1 MSLSTQ
7 LTTMLVMVG
16 MGGWLGIALDTYRR
30 LFHRRKRR
38 VWVVFSFDVL
48 FCIVQSVLIFLVLY
62 LINYGEIRF
71 YIFLA
76 LLCGFAA
83 YQSLLKNLYTAS
95 LERTLY
101 LLYKLFS
108 FIKRVVTIILIRPIL
123 TIGSGIVQ
131 IFLWLGTGLL
141 FFVRFILRSLIY
153 LLKIVFRPFFLF
165 GKFLWNFFPESIR
178 IKVTTLFKTIRK
190 IYIKLRQRL
199 KKK

>member
-7 LTTMLVMVG
+7 LTTMLAMVG
-16 MGGWLGIALDTYRR
+16 MGGWVGIALDTYRR

-38 VWVVFSFDVL
+38 MWVAFSLDVL
-48 FCIVQSVLIFLVLY
+48 FCTVQSVLIFLVLY

-76 LLCGFAA
+76 LLCGYAA
-83 YQSLLKNLYTAS
+83 YQSLLKDLYTTG

-101 LLYKLFS
+101 LLKKLFS

-123 TIGSGIVQ
+123 IIGIGIVQ
-131 IFLWLGTGLL
+131 IFSWIGTKSLYL
-141 FFVRFILRSLIY
+141 ARFILRILIY
-153 LLKIVFRPFFLF
+153 LLIIVFRPFFLF
-165 GKFLWNFFPESIR
+165 GKFLWNFIPESSR
-178 IKVTTLFKTIRK
+178 IKVTMLFKTIRK
-190 IYIKLRQRL
+190 IYIEIRQRL

>member
-101 LLYKLFS
+101 LLNKLFS

-165 GKFLWNFFPESIR
+165 GKFLWNFIPESSR